1 MNKNV
6 NQYIWMLVFEKQN
19 RKENWIQE
27 RIMFMNAI
35 NKEYL

>member
-19 RKENWIQE
+19 RKENWIRE
-27 RIMFMNAI
+27 RIMFMDAI
-35 NKEYL
+35 NKEHL

>member
-35 NKEYL
+35 NKEHL